1 MIGDI
6 AIAFLLAVTTT
17 FVLVPYSIR
26 FAKKVGAID
35 VPNDRRVNKKPIPR
49 LGGIAV
55 IGGFLVSIIFLMITT
70 SLEGKIDFGSDNLNI
85 KLIGF
90 LIGLLILGIICL
102 IDDIKG
108 LKAVVKLV
116 GQLVA
121 AFIVV
126 RCGIII
132 DSFKLFGDNMVANEI
147 FNNIVTIVW
156 IVTITNAINLID
168 GLDGLSSGICLIACV
183 SLIIVFAMNESS
195 PMISI
200 LLATALA
207 GAITG
212 FLPYNVHPAK
222 TFIGDVGSNFM
233 GFAIGVI
240 SIIGVAK
247 TYTAIVILAP
257 IIILGLPILDTVW
270 AVIRRAIKTKSIKG
284 IFKADK
290 GHIHHRLMQKGFTQ
304 KQSVLILYIIAVTFG
319 MVAIILLDSG
329 PGKAIAFIAILII
342 MVFIWSIE
350 KKRQNE
356 ERRRELEKR
365 KKEIAKGNIKEDK
378 KEVSKNIRRNV

>member
-6 AIAFLLAVTTT
+6 AIAFLLAITTT

-55 IGGFLVSIIFLMITT
+55 IGGFLVSTIFLMITT
-70 SLEGKIDFGSDNLNI
+70 SVEGKIDFVSDNMHI

-90 LIGLLILGIICL
+90 LVGLTILGIVCL

-116 GQLVA
+116 GQLIA

-147 FNNIVTIVW
+147 FNNVITIIW
-156 IVTITNAINLID
+156 IITITNAINLID

-195 PMISI
+195 PMISV

-270 AVIRRAIKTKSIKG
+270 AVIRRAVKTKSIKG

-329 PGKAIAFIAILII
+329 IWKALAFIAILVI
-342 MVFIWSIE
+342 MVFIWTIE
-350 KKRQNE
+350 KNRQAE
-356 ERRRELEKR
+356 ERRKELAKR
-365 KKEIAKGNIKEDK
+365 KQEIAKGIDK
-378 KEVSKNIRRNV
+378 KEKEENKNIRRNI

>member
-6 AIAFLLAVTTT
+6 AIAFLLAITTT

-55 IGGFLVSIIFLMITT
+55 IGGFLVSTIFLMITT
-70 SLEGKIDFGSDNLNI
+70 SVEGKIDFVADNMHI

-90 LIGLLILGIICL
+90 LSGIIILGTICL

-108 LKAVVKLV
+108 LRAIEKLV
-116 GQLVA
+116 GQLIA
-121 AFIVV
+121 AIIVV

-132 DSFKLFGDNMVANEI
+132 DSFKLFGDNLVANEI
-147 FNNIVTIVW
+147 FNNIITIVW

-240 SIIGVAK
+240 SIVGVAK
-247 TYTAIVILAP
+247 TYTAIVIIAP

-270 AVIRRAIKTKSIKG
+270 AVIRRAVKTRSIKG

-329 PGKAIAFIAILII
+329 IWKALAFIAILVI
-342 MVFIWSIE
+342 MVFIWTIE
-350 KKRQNE
+350 KNRQAE

-365 KKEIAKGNIKEDK
+365 KQEMAKGIDK
-378 KEVSKNIRRNV
+378 KEKIDNKNIRRNV

>member
-6 AIAFLLAVTTT
+6 AIAFLLAITTT

-55 IGGFLVSIIFLMITT
+55 IGGFLVSTIFLMITT
-70 SLEGKIDFGSDNLNI
+70 SVEGKIDFVSDNMHI

-90 LIGLLILGIICL
+90 LVGLTILGIICL

-116 GQLVA
+116 GQLIA
-121 AFIVV
+121 AIIVV

-207 GAITG
+207 GSITG

-247 TYTAIVILAP
+247 TYTAIVIIAP

-329 PGKAIAFIAILII
+329 LGKAIAFIAVLVV

-350 KKRQNE
+350 KKRQKKE
-356 ERRRELEKR
+356 KRRKQEKR
-365 KKEIAKGNIKEDK
+365 KKELAKGNVKAEK